1 MPDTARDLIK
11 QTISNTPG
19 TAGSLTLS
27 TASTGYLALG
37 ASDDGKTFT
46 VLISASDSDTAAKEM
61 RSGCTYTYST
71 TTLTRGTLVAGTAID
86 LTSSAVVSVVMQ
98 ADSGRRWDAAAL
110 EHSTVTGTSG
120 AISAAVNTLYVADM
134 SGWTADR
141 TLTLPATAAVGD
153 RVGVMV
159 SVGDDAYEWLIT
171 AASGDTLNGVAGG
184 TEWSRVFIT
193 GEVVVMRC
201 VVANSTWVVEYDGRI
216 PQQGLMDLTTAAD
229 GETAATYT
237 RPTQASSAG
246 AWTSRI
252 DVGGVVSTANDYML
266 VRRAGKF
273 QVSLGYAPKD
283 AGVSGNYV
291 NARIILNDSQEE
303 AGPSATCVGGAGVN
317 RCAASKLISMAAGDY
332 IRYHYRTEAG
342 SLGTAAFRGSFLSLM
357 ELLP

>member
-46 VLISASDSDTAAKEM
+46 ILISASDSDTAAKEM

-171 AASGDTLNGVAGG
+171 ANTGDTLNGVAGG
-184 TEWSRVFIT
+184 TEWSRLFLT
-193 GEVVVMRC
+193 GEVVIMRC
-201 VVANSTWVVEYDGRI
+201 VVANSTWVVELDGRL
-216 PQQGLMDLTTAAD
+216 PQICDMELTTSSD
-229 GETAATYT
+229 GETAATFT
-237 RPTQASSAG
+237 RPTAAATPG
-246 AWTSRI
+246 AWTAQI
-252 DVGGVVSTANDYML
+252 DTASLATVSTDRIT
-266 VRRAGKF
+266 VRRSGRFICSITGRTKDNAAADKYLTVGLYKNAGETLVLLA
-273 QVSLGYAPKD
+273 QTVAPVLGAPLASNSRALSL
-283 AGVSGNYV
+283 S
-291 NARIILNDSQEE
+291 
-303 AGPSATCVGGAGVN
+303 
-317 RCAASKLISMAAGDY
+317 AGDY
-332 IRYHYRTEAG
+332 LVFKYRTEEGA
-342 SLGTAAFRGSFLSLM
+342 LGVLASQTWFDVVEAL
-357 ELLP
+357 